1 MSVKALIYQ
10 CFKTTFKNAHNS
22 WPYISGDRHHD
33 FVAIKIFLA
42 SLLHQRAHMFFANM
56 KASSKIVNI
65 QCISRCKIA
74 YIQRDIQNN

>member
-42 SLLHQRAHMFFANM
+42 ALLHQRAHMFFAHM
-56 KASSKIVNI
+56 KASSKNVNI